1 MHSAKTE
8 WNIFKLYIK
17 SFMLGIQYVPYILL
31 QIGTF
36 PFYFVIFDDSQLY
49 MYFNKPRFD
58 SQIFLTFWLNIT
70 RLVFSYNIMRLYIN
84 LAHLIVLKTK
94 TIQFLIEW
102 IMHCVRRIIY
112 WYWNSLILFS
122 IILFILSES
131 RKKYLPSP
139 A

>member
-17 SFMLGIQYVPYILL
+17 SFMLGIQYVLYILL

-58 SQIFLTFWLNIT
+58 SQIFLTFWLNIA